1 MILGEEGLLTA
12 HGAKHTDIIS
22 VASPNEALGMDEILI
37 GLPTR
42 MNSLIVNSERCQ
54 LLFMMKQDFIERVL
68 QAHPETKRHLVRQL

>member
-1 MILGEEGLLTA
+1 
-12 HGAKHTDIIS
+12 
-22 VASPNEALGMDEILI
+22 MDEILI

-68 QAHPETKRHLVRQL
+68 QAHPETKRHLISQL